1 MNIDKVLCGSFG
13 FYPSYAA
20 GILNTVNQINFY
32 VVCCENL
39 SYADYVEKC
48 ISSKECSVTYRLYTG
63 DSFLLSSGSEIIA
76 LCFEGRQF
84 QKPPSELILVQ
95 IVLKRMRLSPLPYG
109 IACISKRVAYIT
121 NEVMSSKHE
130 RWYKLFDTDL
140 HLPKRLA
147 NYELFT
153 QSYSENTSWCDFPFG
168 TLYFTKQSHR
178 MLKEPQFHCKL
189 CVKKDLQVYNNYV
202 LKK

>member
-1 MNIDKVLCGSFG
+1 LHARCDTFQVQNTKWLCLVNNNVTTMNIDKVLCGSFG

-32 VVCCENL
+32 VVSCENL

-130 RWYKLFDTDL
+130 R
-140 HLPKRLA
+140 
-147 NYELFT
+147 
-153 QSYSENTSWCDFPFG
+153 
-168 TLYFTKQSHR
+168 
-178 MLKEPQFHCKL
+178 
-189 CVKKDLQVYNNYV
+189 
-202 LKK
+202 